1 MKTILCYH
9 YTMEVGLSLG
19 IRGRHNTTG
28 RLLAVNE
35 VLTMAVYTDQVCI
48 MDYRH
53 IGRRDF

>member
-28 RLLAVNE
+28 RLLAVNGGPHNGCIYRPG
-35 VLTMAVYTDQVCI
+35 VY
-48 MDYRH
+48 Y
-53 IGRRDF
+53 GL